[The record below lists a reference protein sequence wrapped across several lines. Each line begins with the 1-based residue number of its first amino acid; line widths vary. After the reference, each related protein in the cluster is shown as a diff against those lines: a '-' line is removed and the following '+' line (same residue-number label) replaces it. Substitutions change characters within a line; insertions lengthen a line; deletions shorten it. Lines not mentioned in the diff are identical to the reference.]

1 MKSYESSA
9 VIQATPAAVWAILA
23 DARAYPSWDSGVVK
37 VEGQIGLGE
46 RISVYSSISPNR
58 AFPVTVSEL
67 VPEVGMTWRGGMPMG
82 LFKGVR
88 TFALMPQSDGSTRFE
103 MREEFSGPLL
113 PVMWRM
119 MPDLQPTFDQFTA
132 GLKARAEASG

>member
-9 VIQATPAAVWAILA
+9 VIEATPEAVWAVLE
-23 DARAYPSWDSGVVK
+23 DAAGYPSWDSGVVR
-37 VEGQIGLGE
+37 VEGRIGLGG
-46 RISVYSSISPNR
+46 RITVYSSISPNR

-67 VPEVGMTWRGGMPMG
+67 VPGVGMTWRGGMPLG
-82 LFKGVR
+82 LFRGVR
-88 TFALMPQSDGSTRFE
+88 TFALMPEPGGSTRLE

-132 GLKARAEASG
+132 GLKAWVEASG